1 MFLAEQVIGKSE
13 VERDAASRVGET
25 SVSDLVASASGS
37 LRNASA
43 IPKKKWRSVHQS
55 QQFHACCL
63 KEKIVEKQEF
73 AVVDERARNV
83 PRRIGPKRVGDGE
96 RIRHFLSGKSGG
108 NDKRGNAFPQRF
120 FQGFFPCRVF
130 AFF

>member
-1 MFLAEQVIGKSE
+1 MIGKRE
-13 VERDAASRVGET
+13 VERDAATRVGE
-25 SVSDLVASASGS
+25 SRVADLVASACGS

-43 IPKKKWRSVHQS
+43 IPKKKWRSVHQG
-55 QQFHACCL
+55 QQFYACRL
-63 KEKIVEKQEF
+63 EEKIVEKQEL

-96 RIRHFLSGKSGG
+96 WIRHFLSEKSDG

-120 FQGFFPCRVF
+120 FRGFFPCRVF